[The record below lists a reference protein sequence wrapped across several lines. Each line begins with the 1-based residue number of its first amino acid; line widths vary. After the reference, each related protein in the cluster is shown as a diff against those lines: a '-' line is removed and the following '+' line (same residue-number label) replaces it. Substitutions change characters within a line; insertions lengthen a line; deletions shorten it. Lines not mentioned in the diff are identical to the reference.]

1 VREITDRETVGGEP
15 GGIVAFVASTA
26 WMCDCGRR
34 VPPFIFTCRCGAKRP
49 ADAGGV
55 ARPAA
60 SARPD
65 RPPAPPRPAAAPR
78 PPAPPVP
85 PAATRP
91 PATPPPVRPAAA
103 RAPAATPPNPPS
115 APAPAPSTVLRKPTT
130 LRPPS
135 NRAIPTV
142 PTLAPTPLPVRVPAP
157 LPPLREETGAA
168 RELGFR
174 IKPKARPVRR
184 FRDLPRWAQKAAI
197 GLGVV
202 ALYFAAREL
211 NRFRVS
217 FAARD
222 AAIEALIPLMGL
234 DAARTEAG
242 RQQSG
247 CFAKGYQTG
256 WVKWQD
262 YSFDQAKHADCVV
275 RAAMAD
281 VARRNLVAS
290 RAARAAEEAKRPK
303 VVAAVATPR
312 PPPPPPRTPPPVLGR
327 VAVGNVQVLQLTRS
341 PNISGRLSFVAIG
354 SADALASV
362 STCSYTVTC
371 DGNAVGLPAGQR
383 AIAPCP
389 LKVKGSAAPGELS
402 FLVLAPAQGACSLDL
417 TLTDGARSRSATV
430 AIPLS

>member
-1 VREITDRETVGGEP
+1 
-15 GGIVAFVASTA
+15 
-26 WMCDCGRR
+26 M
-34 VPPFIFTCRCGAKRP
+34 
-49 ADAGGV
+49 
-55 ARPAA
+55 
-60 SARPD
+60 
-65 RPPAPPRPAAAPR
+65 
-78 PPAPPVP
+78 
-85 PAATRP
+85 
-91 PATPPPVRPAAA
+91 
-103 RAPAATPPNPPS
+103 
-115 APAPAPSTVLRKPTT
+115 
-130 LRPPS
+130 
-135 NRAIPTV
+135 
-142 PTLAPTPLPVRVPAP
+142 
-157 LPPLREETGAA
+157 REETGAP

-174 IKPKARPVRR
+174 IKPKARPMRR
-184 FRDLPRWAQKAAI
+184 LRDLPRWAQKAVI

-222 AAIEALIPLMGL
+222 VAIEALIPLVGL

-242 RQQSG
+242 RQQG
-247 CFAKGYQTG
+247 ACFAKGYKTG

-262 YSFDQAKHADCVV
+262 YSFDPAKHADCVV

-281 VARRNLVAS
+281 VARRNFVAS

-312 PPPPPPRTPPPVLGR
+312 PPPPRTPPPVLGR
-327 VAVGNVQVLQLTRS
+327 VGIGNVQVLQLTRS

-362 STCSYTVTC
+362 STCSYAVTC
-371 DGNAVGLPAGQR
+371 DGNAVGLPAGQK

-389 LKVKGSAAPGELS
+389 LKVQGAAAAGELS
-402 FLVLAPAQGACSLDL
+402 FLVLAPVQGACSLEL